1 MKTTKTT
8 KTNKTN
14 KGTFETLLREY
25 EKQTRLHIDG
35 KGNETE
41 YTKALQTLATACTF
55 SVLKKLCN
63 VGGTIMEEKK
73 HISDSAKVVRQ
84 LRTTLFQD
92 LRNIENLYNAVNNS
106 SEYQYNENG
115 DIVEIITDKELHN
128 AIPELLRY
136 SYDDGLD
143 LLNTAIIAILDE
155 TAKAQD
161 LNSDF
166 MEKPYTVRRLKRK
179 VYIKKEDSKNGFETV
194 NTTPITEVY
203 KAIRREIQNSRSIQV
218 ASHKYTYIEDI
229 AKDTETDTEVEIF
242 KRLPKYSGLAYEM
255 TDYNGKTIAIT
266 ADNSTVDSLDGLI
279 SKLNPSKQ
287 QAEILQLRLSGYGYK
302 AIATYLGVRED
313 NVKLQIKRL
322 QAKLKDFGLEI

>member
-25 EKQTRLHIDG
+25 EKQARLHVDG

-63 VGGTIMEEKK
+63 VGGTITEEKK

-106 SEYQYNENG
+106 SEYQYNDNG

-155 TAKAQD
+155 TAKTQD
-161 LNSDF
+161 LNSNF

-203 KAIRREIQNSRSIQV
+203 KAIRREIQSSRSIQV

-242 KRLPKYSGLAYEM
+242 KRLPKYSGLAYEI

-266 ADNSTVDSLDGLI
+266 ADTSTVDSLDRLI

-302 AIATYLGVRED
+302 AIATYLGVAQGTVQKQLQRMRE
-313 NVKLQIKRL
+313 
-322 QAKLKDFGLEI
+322 KLKEFGLEI

>member
-1 MKTTKTT
+1 MKTTV
-8 KTNKTN
+8 KTN

-25 EKQTRLHIDG
+25 EKQTRLHTDG

-41 YTKALQTLATACTF
+41 YTKALQNLATACTF

-63 VGGTIMEEKK
+63 VGGAVTEEKK
-73 HISDSAKVVRQ
+73 HISDSAKIVRQ

-155 TAKAQD
+155 TAKTQD
-161 LNSDF
+161 LNSNF

-179 VYIKKEDSKNGFETV
+179 VYIKKDDSKNGFETV
-194 NTTPITEVY
+194 DTTPITEVY
-203 KAIRREIQNSRSIQV
+203 KAIRREIQSSRSIQV

-229 AKDTETDTEVEIF
+229 AKDSETDTEVEIF

-266 ADNSTVDSLDGLI
+266 ADTSTVDSLDKLI

-313 NVKLQIKRL
+313 NIKLQIRRL
-322 QAKLKDFGLEI
+322 KAKLKDFGLEI